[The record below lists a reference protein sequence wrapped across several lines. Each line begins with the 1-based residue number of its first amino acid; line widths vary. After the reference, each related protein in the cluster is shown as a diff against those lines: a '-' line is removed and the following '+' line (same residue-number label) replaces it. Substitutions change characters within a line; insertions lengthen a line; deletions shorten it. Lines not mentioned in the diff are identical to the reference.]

1 MKNNQLKANILLVDD
16 TQPTLRLL
24 TDILTKQGYKVR
36 GVLNGPTALK
46 AARLSPPDLI
56 LLDIMMPEMDG
67 YEVCVQLKA
76 DERTQDIPVIF
87 ISALDETLDKVK
99 AFSIGGVDYVTKP
112 FKAEEVLARI
122 ETHLALRNMQ
132 KQLERMNT
140 ELSEANASLEASN
153 KDLET
158 FAHTVAHGLKN
169 PLTTLLGYCELWEY
183 QNLPQEKLRQ
193 DLRRMRQDANK
204 MIDIIE
210 ALLLLAGIRNA
221 EIVPVPLDM
230 AEIVTTAQERL
241 SDMIAEFQAQLEL
254 PSNWPVAVGYVP
266 WIEEVWVNYLSN
278 AIKYGGQPPSLQLGA
293 TALPDNMVQF
303 WVQDNGP
310 GLTPAE
316 QAELFVPFARLT
328 QREVEGHGL
337 GLSIVQRI
345 VQKLGGQVGVESEI
359 GQGSKFY
366 FVLPHKSEK

>member
-1 MKNNQLKANILLVDD
+1 MKNDQPKANILLVDD

-24 TDILTKQGYKVR
+24 TDMLTKQGYKVR

-67 YEVCVQLKA
+67 YEVCAQLKT
-76 DERTQDIPVIF
+76 DERTQNIPVIF
-87 ISALDETLDKVK
+87 LSALDETLDKVK

-112 FKAEEVLARI
+112 FEAGEVLARI

-132 KQLERMNT
+132 KQLEGMNT
-140 ELSEANASLEASN
+140 ELSEANASLKTSN
-153 KDLET
+153 EDLET

-183 QNLPQEKLRQ
+183 QNLPQGELGQ
-193 DLRRMRQDANK
+193 DLRRIRQDANK
-204 MIDIIE
+204 MMDIIE
-210 ALLLLAGIRNA
+210 ALLLLAGVRNT
-221 EIVPVPLDM
+221 EIAPLPLDM
-230 AEIVTTAQERL
+230 AKIVTTAQERL
-241 SDMIAEFQAQLEL
+241 SDMITAFQAQLEL
-254 PSNWPVAVGYVP
+254 PSNWPVAVGYDP

-293 TALPDNMVQF
+293 TVQPDNMVQF
-303 WVQDNGP
+303 WIQDNGP
-310 GLTPAE
+310 GLTSEE
-316 QAELFVPFARLT
+316 QAELFVPFARLS
-328 QREVEGHGL
+328 QKEVEGHGL

>member
-67 YEVCVQLKA
+67 YEVCIQLKA

-210 ALLLLAGIRNA
+210 ALLLLAGVRSA

-230 AEIVTTAQERL
+230 AKIVTTAQERL
-241 SDMIAEFQAQLEL
+241 SDIIAEFQAQLEL

-310 GLTPAE
+310 GLTPEE

>member
-1 MKNNQLKANILLVDD
+1 MKNDQPKANILLVDD

-24 TDILTKQGYKVR
+24 TDMLTKQGYKVR

-67 YEVCVQLKA
+67 YEVCAQLKT
-76 DERTQDIPVIF
+76 DERTQNIPVIF
-87 ISALDETLDKVK
+87 LSALDETLDKVK

-112 FKAEEVLARI
+112 FEAGEVLARI

-132 KQLERMNT
+132 KQLEGMNT
-140 ELSEANASLEASN
+140 ELSEANASLKTSN
-153 KDLET
+153 EDLET

-183 QNLPQEKLRQ
+183 QNLPQGELGQ
-193 DLRRMRQDANK
+193 DLRRIRQDANK
-204 MIDIIE
+204 MMDIIE
-210 ALLLLAGIRNA
+210 ALLLLAGVRNT
-221 EIVPVPLDM
+221 EIAPLPLDM
-230 AEIVTTAQERL
+230 AKIVTTAQERL
-241 SDMIAEFQAQLEL
+241 SDMITAFQAQLEL
-254 PSNWPVAVGYVP
+254 PSNWPVAVGYDP

-293 TALPDNMVQF
+293 TVQPDNMVQF
-303 WVQDNGP
+303 WIQDNGP
-310 GLTPAE
+310 GLTSEE
-316 QAELFVPFARLT
+316 QAELFVPFARLS
-328 QREVEGHGL
+328 QKEVEGHGL

-345 VQKLGGQVGVESEI
+345 VQKLGGQVGVKSEI

>member
-1 MKNNQLKANILLVDD
+1 MKNDQPKANILLVDD

-24 TDILTKQGYKVR
+24 TDMLTKQGYKVR

-67 YEVCVQLKA
+67 YEVCAQLKT
-76 DERTQDIPVIF
+76 DERTQNIPVIF
-87 ISALDETLDKVK
+87 LSALDETLDKVK

-112 FKAEEVLARI
+112 FEAGEVLARI

-132 KQLERMNT
+132 KQLEGMNT
-140 ELSEANASLEASN
+140 ELSEANASLKTSN
-153 KDLET
+153 EDLET

-183 QNLPQEKLRQ
+183 QNLPQGELGQ
-193 DLRRMRQDANK
+193 DLRRIRQDANK
-204 MIDIIE
+204 MMDIIE
-210 ALLLLAGIRNA
+210 ALLLLAGVRNT
-221 EIVPVPLDM
+221 EIAPLPLDM
-230 AEIVTTAQERL
+230 AKIVTTAQERL
-241 SDMIAEFQAQLEL
+241 SDMITAFQAQLEL
-254 PSNWPVAVGYVP
+254 PSNWPVAVGYDS

-293 TALPDNMVQF
+293 TVQPDNMVQF
-303 WVQDNGP
+303 WIQDNGP
-310 GLTPAE
+310 GLTSEE
-316 QAELFVPFARLT
+316 QAELFVPFARLS
-328 QREVEGHGL
+328 QKEVEGHGL